1 MCRACN
7 CTVSGNG
14 GLIAAMVIGWIIA
27 MVALAFALYVYM
39 RDRGILTQLRND
51 LQRTYLY
58 MTVVLDHYENMPM
71 QYTEIFK
78 LVKNEIFN

>member
-1 MCRACN
+1 
-7 CTVSGNG
+7 
-14 GLIAAMVIGWIIA
+14 